1 LLVHSRKNVM
11 KKSKQTP
18 KCEICG
24 KAPAEFFWSGEN
36 PEREHNDWKFTCVN
50 CCSDFYAFE
59 INNFFESPREEVNW
73 IWHLRDKTWM
83 DVGNFMQMLD
93 RWVAG
98 GGQRLSK
105 IDELCQGIKK

>member
-1 LLVHSRKNVM
+1 MLSINGNDEVVYCWFIQGIILI

-59 INNFFESPREEVNW
+59 INNFFESPGEEVNW
-73 IWHLRDKTWM
+73 IWHL
-83 DVGNFMQMLD
+83 
-93 RWVAG
+93 
-98 GGQRLSK
+98 
-105 IDELCQGIKK
+105 IPLCSLTRNSQIGEIR